1 MSAASL
7 TSRYGRHGVATNLR
21 PQKTAMLVA
30 QRIVADINR
39 RGNAIGDRLPP
50 ERVMLEEYSIG
61 RGTLRESLR
70 FLELQGLISLKP
82 GPGGGPIVEQPDG
95 SSLATSLTLLL
106 QFENAPFRTIAEART
121 GLEPMM
127 AQLAA
132 ERMPDLQLGELK
144 ASLDIMADRLEDQ
157 ATFLELNKKFHDLIA
172 QGSGNKMFGFLI
184 DALLGILDG
193 SAIGIDYP
201 QVRRAAVLKAHT
213 RIYGALAARDA
224 DEAAASMADHIRE
237 YVRYAERKFPE
248 VLDAP
253 ITWSLSD

>member
-1 MSAASL
+1 MSSASQ
-7 TSRYGRHGVATNLR
+7 R

-30 QRIVADINR
+30 QRIVADIND
-39 RGNAIGDRLPP
+39 RGNTVGDRLPP
-50 ERVMLEEYSIG
+50 ERLMLETYDVG

-70 FLELQGLISLKP
+70 FLELQGVISLKP
-82 GPGGGPIVEQPDG
+82 GPGGGPVVQQPDS

-106 QFENAPFRTIAEART
+106 QFANAPFRTIAEARV

-132 ERMPDLQLGELK
+132 ERMSEEQLLDLKGSVENMYEHLGN
-144 ASLDIMADRLEDQ
+144 Q
-157 ATFLELNKKFHDLIA
+157 AIFLEENKRFHDVIA
-172 QGSGNKMFGFLI
+172 HGSGNAMFGYLV

-201 QVRRAAVLKAHT
+201 EIRRTAVHKAHL
-213 RIYGALAARDA
+213 RIYESLAARDPQA
-224 DEAAASMADHIRE
+224 SAAAMTDHIAQ
-237 YVRYAERKFPE
+237 YVKYAEKKFPE

-253 ITWSLSD
+253 IVWGLV

>member
-1 MSAASL
+1 M
-7 TSRYGRHGVATNLR
+7 ATAPLR

-30 QRIVADINR
+30 QRIVADISR
-39 RGNAIGDRLPP
+39 RGKTVGDRLSP
-50 ERVMLEEYSIG
+50 ERVMLDEYDVG

-70 FLELQGLISLKP
+70 FLELQGVISLKP
-82 GPGGGPIVEQPDG
+82 GPGGGPIIQQPDA
-95 SSLATSLTLLL
+95 SSLATALTLLL

-132 ERMPDLQLGELK
+132 QRMSDEQLADLKSSVDVMRDQL
-144 ASLDIMADRLEDQ
+144 DDQ
-157 ATFLELNKKFHDLIA
+157 AVFLDENKRFHDIIA
-172 QGSGNKMFGFLI
+172 HGSGNAMFGYLV

-201 QVRRAAVLKAHT
+201 KVRRTAVHKAHL
-213 RIYGALAARDA
+213 RIYQAIAGRDP
-224 DEAAASMADHIRE
+224 AASSEAMAAHIGE
-237 YVRYAERKFPE
+237 YVKYAERKFPG

-253 ITWSLSD
+253 IVWSSVR